1 MDKFDYNSKKLEYIP
16 CNICGSTDSK
26 TIVKKSVN
34 NLKAA
39 TVMCKVCSLV
49 YINPRMTA
57 KDYDEYYMSFYRQDR
72 AEIKQKE
79 VADNNLEKNFE
90 NARKFGHGIIKYMG
104 QFVRDGLTIDV
115 GSSTG
120 GILYGMRE
128 KQPALKLLGV
138 EPSLDESGYANSKDV
153 ETIRGLFED
162 IKLDLKGKVSN
173 ILCVQSLNHLL
184 DPKKFLLWSHDA
196 LEENGHVFL
205 AVKNWKHQ
213 VRRMG
218 KLSSGV
224 QIDHVYM
231 FTPETLKLLCEASGF
246 KVVHMDVDEG
256 KSRKEIQKQKSDGL
270 NTHHIRIVAKKDVIP
285 EQLIIPQFAYLKA
298 RLSLLPLCVKLVY
311 IFKYSHRLGFLRKIL
326 TIE

>member
-1 MDKFDYNSKKLEYIP
+1 MDIFNYNSKKLEYVP
-16 CNICGSTDSK
+16 CNICGSKESRV
-26 TIVKKSVN
+26 IVRRTVN
-34 NLKAA
+34 NLKAN

-49 YINPRMTA
+49 YINPRMAA

-72 AEIKQKE
+72 AAIKQKE
-79 VADNNLEKNFE
+79 IAENNLEKNFE
-90 NARKFGHGIIKYMG
+90 SARKFGHGIMKYMG

-128 KQPALKLLGV
+128 AKSTLKLLGI
-138 EPSLDESGYANSKDV
+138 EPSLDESGYANAKGV

-162 IKLDLKGKVSN
+162 VQLDLKGKAAN

-184 DPKKFLLWSHDA
+184 DPKKFLTWSHET
-196 LEENGHVFL
+196 LEDGGHVFL

-231 FTPETLKLLCEASGF
+231 FTPETLKLLCEAAGF
-246 KVVHMDVDEG
+246 KVVYIDVDEG
-256 KSRKEIQKQKSDGL
+256 KDRAIVKKQKEDGL
-270 NTHHIRIVAKKDVIP
+270 NTHHIRIVARKNTVPKELAIP
-285 EQLIIPQFAYLKA
+285 CALYLKTRIA
-298 RLSLLPLCVKLVY
+298 LLPLMVKLVY
-311 IFKYSHRLGFLRKIL
+311 LFKYSGRLAFLRRIFHS
-326 TIE
+326 